1 MATWILG
8 VTGGIG
14 SGKTAATNYLQQLG
28 VTVVD
33 ADVVAREVVASGTP
47 ALVAIATHFGPE
59 AIIRDGAQAGQ
70 LNRPWMRQCVFADP
84 IQRLALEA
92 ITHPAIREA
101 LAQQLMAA
109 PSAYAVLA
117 SPLLWESGQVN
128 FVQRTLVID
137 VTEATQVQRASR
149 RDDVSPEQIEAIMKA
164 QWSRAQRLA
173 RADDVVSN
181 EGSLTELY
189 RQLNAL
195 HKQYVVLATQGSATQ

>member
-14 SGKTAATNYLQQLG
+14 SGKTAATDYLQKLG

-33 ADVVAREVVASGTP
+33 ADVVAREVVAPGTP
-47 ALVAIATHFGPE
+47 ALAAIAAHFGPE
-59 AIIRDGAQAGQ
+59 AILSDGAQAGQ
-70 LNRPWMRQCVFADP
+70 LNRPWMRQCVFSDP
-84 IQRLALEA
+84 TQRLALEA

-101 LAQQLMAA
+101 LMQQLMAA

-128 FVQRTLVID
+128 FVQRTLLID
-137 VTEATQVQRASR
+137 VSEATQVQRASG
-149 RDDVSPEQIEAIMKA
+149 RDGVSPAQIEAIMKA
-164 QWSRAQRLA
+164 QWSRAQRRA
-173 RADDVVSN
+173 RADDIISN

-189 RQLNAL
+189 AQLDAL
-195 HKQYVVLATQGSATQ
+195 HQQYLELAAQ

>member
-14 SGKTAATNYLQQLG
+14 SGKTAATDYLQQLG
-28 VTVVD
+28 ITVVD
-33 ADVVAREVVASGTP
+33 ADVVAREVVAPGTP
-47 ALVAIATHFGPE
+47 ALAAIATHFGPE
-59 AIIRDGAQAGQ
+59 AIIRDGAQTGQ
-70 LNRPWMRQCVFADP
+70 LNRPWMRQCVFTDP
-84 IQRLALEA
+84 TQRLALEA
-92 ITHPAIREA
+92 ITHPAIRET

-128 FVQRTLVID
+128 FVQRTLLID
-137 VTEATQVQRASR
+137 VTEAMQVQRASR
-149 RDDVSPEQIEAIMKA
+149 RDGVSPEQIEAIMKA

-181 EGSLTELY
+181 KGSLSALY
-189 RQLNAL
+189 QQLDAL
-195 HKQYVVLATQGSATQ
+195 HQQYVVLATQGSATQ

>member
-14 SGKTAATNYLQQLG
+14 SGKTAATDYLQKLG

-33 ADVVAREVVASGTP
+33 ADVVAREVVAPGTP
-47 ALVAIATHFGPE
+47 ALAAIAAHFGPE
-59 AIIRDGAQAGQ
+59 AILRDGDQAGQ
-70 LNRPWMRQCVFADP
+70 LNRPWMRQCVFSDP
-84 IQRLALEA
+84 NQRLALEA

-128 FVQRTLVID
+128 FVQRTLLID
-137 VTEATQVQRASR
+137 VSEATQVQRASG
-149 RDDVSPEQIEAIMKA
+149 RDGVSPAQIEAIMKA

-181 EGSLTELY
+181 EGSLAELY
-189 RQLNAL
+189 AQLDSL
-195 HKQYVVLATQGSATQ
+195 HEQYLELAAQ